1 VAVRRARDAASSL
14 VLLLETGKEGASQAA
29 AVVASGEGSA
39 MLGSSCMV
47 VVVARPRGS
56 PDPRFYEL
64 IDFFSF

>member
-1 VAVRRARDAASSL
+1 L
-14 VLLLETGKEGASQAA
+14 VFETGKEGASQAA